1 MVKLGGEGGCAFEN
15 RGFFFVFR
23 GLRIRMIWY
32 GRYSCS
38 KQMSSQ
44 SKIFL
49 SNMEGIG
56 GRRE

>member
-1 MVKLGGEGGCAFEN
+1 MDVLLIIG
-15 RGFFFVFR
+15 GFFFVFR

-49 SNMEGIG
+49 FNMEGIG